1 MARVIG
7 DLEMKFEPRMNRM
20 NADDRKLAEIS
31 SRIVAESNQPMKIR
45 VYPHTSVVPYPSLDS
60 LFHGGGGRIYLEFF
74 SNPTIALPMASPT
87 FM

>member
-1 MARVIG
+1 MAREIG

-20 NADDRKLAEIS
+20 DADDRELEEVS
-31 SRIVAESNQPMKIR
+31 TRTVNIR
-45 VYPHTSVVPYPSLDS
+45 VYPHSSVVPYPSLDS

-74 SNPTIALPMASPT
+74 SNPAIALPMASPT